1 MFDVYLSAQALEAA
15 EEHFRQASWDGK
27 EAMGL
32 LVGRAFTH
40 GGRPYAVVDEYV
52 TADNDATA
60 VHVRFAREAFSELSK
75 KLDGGRI
82 VVGWI
87 HSHPDYGCFLSTTD
101 VATQEAF
108 FCEPYHF
115 AMVVDPVRRQKQCF
129 KVRASQYVPVS
140 FAVIR
145 KKT

>member
-1 MFDVYLSAQALEAA
+1 MFDVYLSAAALEAA
-15 EEHFRQASWDGK
+15 EDHFRSASWQGK

-40 GGRPYAVVDEYV
+40 DGRVYAVVEEYV

-60 VHVRFAREAFSELSK
+60 VHVRFSREAFSDLSR
-75 KLDGGRI
+75 KLNGRQ
-82 VVGWI
+82 VVGWA
-87 HSHPDYGCFLSTTD
+87 HSHPDYGCFLSSTD
-101 VATQEAF
+101 VATQETLF
-108 FCEPYHF
+108 PESYHF
-115 AMVVDPVRRQKQCF
+115 ALVVDPVRRQKQCF

>member
-1 MFDVYLSAQALEAA
+1 MFDVYLYAQALEAA

-32 LVGRAFTH
+32 LLGRALTH
-40 GGRPYAVVDEYV
+40 GGRPYAVVEQYV
-52 TADNDATA
+52 TAQNEATA
-60 VHVRFAREAFSELSK
+60 VRVKFSREAFASLSE
-75 KLDGGRI
+75 KLNGGRR
-82 VVGWI
+82 VVGWA
-87 HSHPDYGCFLSTTD
+87 HSHPDYGCFLSNTD

-108 FCEPYHF
+108 FPEAYHF
-115 AMVVDPVRRQKQCF
+115 ALVVDPVRKQKQCF

-145 KKT
+145 KKA